1 MLGGASLKATKLQN
15 ELTGGISRVSETA
28 VMMQEKSGT
37 FFTEIPQ
44 SMTSNAMSSFY
55 HLMIFAFFK

>member
-15 ELTGGISRVSETA
+15 KLTGGISRVSETA

-44 SMTSNAMSSFY
+44 SMTSNAMSSF
-55 HLMIFAFFK
+55 